1 METIITNH
9 KLKDLDIS
17 LSDLYKAKKQ
27 LIIHLSNSAYTFTV
41 SLKDREG
48 ITDCKISSF
57 VGNMGLRTNRGTESR
72 EYKTLGTL
80 ESALKRLI
88 RTNVNNNGVIS
99 FSLTDEISYL

>member
-27 LIIHLSNSAYTFTV
+27 LIIHLSNSVYTFTV
-41 SLKDREG
+41 VLKDREG
-48 ITDCKISSF
+48 IADCKISSF
-57 VGNMGLRTNRGTESR
+57 VGNIWLRTNRGMESR

-88 RTNVNNNGVIS
+88 RTNISNNGVVS
-99 FSLTDEISYL
+99 FSLSDEISYL